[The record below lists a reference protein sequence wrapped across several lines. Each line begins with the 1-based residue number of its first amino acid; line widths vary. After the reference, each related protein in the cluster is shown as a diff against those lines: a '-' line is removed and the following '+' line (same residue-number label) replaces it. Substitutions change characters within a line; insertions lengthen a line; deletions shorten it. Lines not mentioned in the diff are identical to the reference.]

1 MRNFFLSVVILLA
14 TFVLAC
20 SNSDTRAIQ
29 HKLSDA
35 EITTSVKAKLAT
47 DAGMRTVTDIHVSST
62 NGVVTLAGE
71 VPGAYESAKAA
82 QLAEQVDGVVKV
94 NNELEVRTAM
104 SPDSDGGRSRK
115 APRKPLR

>member
-1 MRNFFLSVVILLA
+1 
-14 TFVLAC
+14 
-20 SNSDTRAIQ
+20 
-29 HKLSDA
+29 
-35 EITTSVKAKLAT
+35 
-47 DAGMRTVTDIHVSST
+47 
-62 NGVVTLAGE
+62 VVTLAGE

-115 APRKPLR
+115 APRKPVR